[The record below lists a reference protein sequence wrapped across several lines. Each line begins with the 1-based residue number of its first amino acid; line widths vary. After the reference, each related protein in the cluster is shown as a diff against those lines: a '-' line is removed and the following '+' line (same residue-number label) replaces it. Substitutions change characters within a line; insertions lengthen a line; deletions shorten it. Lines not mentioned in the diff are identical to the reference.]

1 MVIHKDALQ
10 NAVESG
16 EENMDNIEEERSEE
30 TETSKT
36 SETSHKLFEIDEHI
50 KNLKKNVAA
59 KLLVK
64 KAKFIV
70 HEAENQMES
79 CKVIFEKDLEGY
91 EKAKKALREN
101 GLDAS
106 ESLLSQLGYVW
117 EGNTDNEESEVVFE
131 PNEQVSPVEIREIS
145 TGRVSGII
153 LGLLASLVI
162 FLVLAFAAVKEL
174 GINLDIFNTPLG
186 ELVVPVLNWY
196 GSYVGLDDNPLASG
210 ILLLSL
216 FSLIA
221 VGVYRMKIRMQE
233 NQNLI
238 MAKEQ
243 LLAAEE
249 YSTHKV
255 TCQEQMKRV
264 DRFINK
270 SIDTLK
276 LYQVILNEQQGKLGR
291 ILYMEK
297 EKIGSSDFHPDSM
310 TTMKDTQELVNYIKD
325 FMAVP
330 MSEEGQLSPK
340 SSLYLLRAE
349 NRIQK
354 VISKIY

>member
-1 MVIHKDALQ
+1 MDKSEENIAEEVT
-10 NAVESG
+10 AVE
-16 EENMDNIEEERSEE
+16 E
-30 TETSKT
+30 TVETP
-36 SETSHKLFEIDEHI
+36 HKLFEIDEHI

-70 HEAENQMES
+70 HEAENQLES

-91 EKAKKALREN
+91 ENAKKALREN
-101 GLDAS
+101 GLEAS
-106 ESLLSQLGYVW
+106 EELLSQLGYVW
-117 EGNTDNEESEVVFE
+117 EGNTDNEESAVVFE
-131 PNEQVSPVEIREIS
+131 PNEQASPISIQEIS
-145 TGRVSGII
+145 TGKISGLM
-153 LGLLASLVI
+153 LGLLTS
-162 FLVLAFAAVKEL
+162 L
-174 GINLDIFNTPLG
+174 GILFIIAFVAIKQLGVTLDIFSIPTG

-196 GSYVGLDDNPLASG
+196 GAYLGLDDNPLVSG
-210 ILLLSL
+210 ILLIALL
-216 FSLIA
+216 SLIA
-221 VGVYRMKIRMQE
+221 AGVYRMKIRMQE
-233 NQNLI
+233 NHNLI

-276 LYQVILNEQQGKLGR
+276 TYQVILNEQQGKLGR

-297 EKIGSSDFHPDSM
+297 DKIGTSDFHSDSM
-310 TTMKDTQELVNYIKD
+310 LTMKDTQELVNYIKD

-330 MSEEGQLSPK
+330 MSEEGQLSAK
-340 SSLYLLRAE
+340 SSLYLLRSE

-354 VISKIY
+354 LISKIY